1 MRFTGVPKLWRLG
14 VLWRTGCAQNVHDVF
29 FWRVRIGLYGR
40 ILRNTHKISSR
51 ERIAVALRELFRDI
65 SPEGERAIAGAR
77 SQKRSALARLN
88 PAQEPIPIRFLKFAR
103 HINRLT
109 KSRFR

>member
-1 MRFTGVPKLWRLG
+1 MADPLV
-14 VLWRTGCAQNVHDVF
+14 DV
-29 FWRVRIGLYGR
+29 IEDEPSEATPLIEG
-40 ILRNTHKISSR
+40 KS
-51 ERIAVALRELFRDI
+51 AVATGGGTETGESLEQYLREISRWQLL

-88 PAQEPIPIRFLKFAR
+88 PAQEPIPVRFLKFAR

-109 KSRFR
+109 KSRYR